1 MLIQVPTLTKEVIH
15 LKKHLLSLCFPV
27 VFLIVPAWTDQL
39 SPLLQTLFFLMLFI
53 SVCLSLHT
61 AWSLLSPRFPNWTA
75 RVNRVHP
82 ALGILLGLVLLA
94 AFGYLFFIVFS
105 LVTFGI
111 LQSILTIILMYI
123 GLAIFVFLLSCF
135 VEGITRQSKEAL
147 FQPVLIFVSVSYVV
161 LTTFGIL
168 QLIA

>member
-1 MLIQVPTLTKEVIH
+1 MIY
-15 LKKHLLSLCFPV
+15 LKKHLLILFFPI
-27 VFLIVPAWTDQL
+27 VFLIVPLWADQL

-61 AWSLLSPRFPNWTA
+61 AWTVLSPRFPKWTA
-75 RVNRVHP
+75 RVNKLHP
-82 ALGILLGLVLLA
+82 ALGILLGLGLLA
-94 AFGYLFFIVFS
+94 AFGYLFFTAFS
-105 LVTFGI
+105 LVSFGI
-111 LQSILTIILMYI
+111 IQSMLTIVLMYIGLTIVLMYI

-135 VEGITRQSKEAL
+135 VEGITRQSKDTL

-168 QLIA
+168 QLMA

>member
-61 AWSLLSPRFPNWTA
+61 AWTVLSPRFPKWTA
-75 RVNRVHP
+75 RVNKLHP
-82 ALGILLGLVLLA
+82 ALGILLGLGLLA
-94 AFGYLFFIVFS
+94 AFGYLFFTAFS
-105 LVTFGI
+105 LVSFGI
-111 LQSILTIILMYI
+111 IQSILTIVLMYI

>member
-1 MLIQVPTLTKEVIH
+1 MIH

-27 VFLIVPAWTDQL
+27 VFLIVPFWTDQL

-53 SVCLSLHT
+53 SVCLSLYT

-75 RVNRVHP
+75 RINKLHP
-82 ALGILLGLVLLA
+82 ALGILLGLALLV

>member
-1 MLIQVPTLTKEVIH
+1 MKVPTLTKEVIH

-94 AFGYLFFIVFS
+94 AFGYLFFTVFS

-123 GLAIFVFLLSCF
+123 GLVIFVFLLSCF

>member
-1 MLIQVPTLTKEVIH
+1 MKVPTLTKEVIH

-27 VFLIVPAWTDQL
+27 VFLIVPFWTNQL
-39 SPLLQTLFFLMLFI
+39 SPLLQALFFLMLFI
-53 SVCLSLHT
+53 SICLSLHT
-61 AWSLLSPRFPNWTA
+61 GWTLLSPRFPNWTK
-75 RVNRVHP
+75 RVNRIHP
-82 ALGILLGLVLLA
+82 ALGILLGLVLLT
-94 AFGYLFFIVFS
+94 AFGYLFFTVFS

-111 LQSILTIILMYI
+111 IQSILTIVLMYI

>member
-1 MLIQVPTLTKEVIH
+1 LLIQVPTLTKEVIH

-111 LQSILTIILMYI
+111 LQSILTIVLMYI

>member
-1 MLIQVPTLTKEVIH
+1 MQVPTLTKEVIH

-75 RVNRVHP
+75 RVNRLHP

-94 AFGYLFFIVFS
+94 AFGYLFFTVFS

-111 LQSILTIILMYI
+111 LQSILTIVLMYI
-123 GLAIFVFLLSCF
+123 GLVIFVFLLSCF
-135 VEGITRQSKEAL
+135 VEGITRQAKEAL

-168 QLIA
+168 QLVA

>member
-1 MLIQVPTLTKEVIH
+1 MKIPTLTKEVIY

-27 VFLIVPAWTDQL
+27 VFLIVPFWTNQL
-39 SPLLQTLFFLMLFI
+39 SPLLQALFFLMLFI
-53 SVCLSLHT
+53 SICLSLHT
-61 AWSLLSPRFPNWTA
+61 AWTLLSPRIPNWTA
-75 RVNRVHP
+75 RVNRLHP
-82 ALGILLGLVLLA
+82 ALGILLGLILLA
-94 AFGYLFFIVFS
+94 GFGYLFFNVFS

-111 LQSILTIILMYI
+111 IQSILTIVLMYI

-135 VEGITRQSKEAL
+135 VEGITRQSKDSL

>member
-1 MLIQVPTLTKEVIH
+1 MQVPTLTKEVIH

-111 LQSILTIILMYI
+111 LQSILTIVLMYI